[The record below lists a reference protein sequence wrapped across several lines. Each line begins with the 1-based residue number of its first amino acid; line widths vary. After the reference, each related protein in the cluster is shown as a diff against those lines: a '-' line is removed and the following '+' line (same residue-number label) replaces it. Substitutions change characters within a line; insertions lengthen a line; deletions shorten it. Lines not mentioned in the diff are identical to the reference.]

1 MSMKLPAKTVPTI
14 DGGTVPLRTSKNPVL
29 GVYLHHCGS
38 VASVHQP
45 KGKRKNTFYLICDE
59 CGTDQCGGKPYQ
71 EKIKNNM
78 QPNIEALKKIGV
90 RPGDSVEKIHEEK
103 TADFLPDEQGD
114 LSKINPI
121 GLINPLENESA
132 LNKAL
137 KPIETAKHAVS
148 SEKQAEPETE
158 KQAEK
163 TEPVKEPIKPAQT
176 ASGAA
181 QTETVNHDKAK
192 RVGIAA
198 LIGAGFGLLLAI

>member
-1 MSMKLPAKTVPTI
+1 MNIKLPAKTVPAI
-14 DGGTVPLRTSKNPVL
+14 DGGTLPLRTSKNPVL

-38 VASVHQP
+38 VASVHRP
-45 KGKRKNTFYLICDE
+45 KGKRKDTFYLICDE

-78 QPNIEALKKIGV
+78 QTNIEALKKIGDM
-90 RPGDSVEKIHEEK
+90 PGDLVEKIHEEK
-103 TADFLPDEQGD
+103 TAGFVPDEQDVLGQI
-114 LSKINPI
+114 KAI
-121 GLINPLENESA
+121 GLECGLEVDDSTGEP
-132 LNKAL
+132 L

-148 SEKQAEPETE
+148 SEKQAEPVTE

>member
-1 MSMKLPAKTVPTI
+1 MNIKLPVKTVPAL
-14 DGGTVPLRTSKNPVL
+14 DGGTLPLRTSKNPVL

-45 KGKRKNTFYLICDE
+45 KGKRKDTFYLICDE

-78 QPNIEALKKIGV
+78 QPNIEALQKTCDIPGELPVKIQ
-90 RPGDSVEKIHEEK
+90 EEK
-103 TADFLPDEQGD
+103 TADFVPDEQGD

-121 GLINPLENESA
+121 GLIDPLKNETA
-132 LNKAL
+132 LAETL
-137 KPIETAKHAVS
+137 KPIETAKNAVS

-163 TEPVKEPIKPAQT
+163 TEPVNKPIKPAQT

>member
-1 MSMKLPAKTVPTI
+1 MNIKLPVKTVPAL
-14 DGGTVPLRTSKNPVL
+14 DGGTLPLRTSKNPVL

-45 KGKRKNTFYLICDE
+45 KGKRKDTFYLICDE

-78 QPNIEALKKIGV
+78 QPNIEALQKTCDIQGELPV
-90 RPGDSVEKIHEEK
+90 KIHEEK
-103 TADFLPDEQGD
+103 TADFVPDEQGD

-132 LNKAL
+132 LNEAL
-137 KPIETAKHAVS
+137 KPIETAKNAVS

-163 TEPVKEPIKPAQT
+163 TEPVNEPVKPAQT
-176 ASGAA
+176 ESGAA

>member
-1 MSMKLPAKTVPTI
+1 MNIKLPAKTVPAI
-14 DGGTVPLRTSKNPVL
+14 DGGTIPLRTSKNPVL

-38 VASVHQP
+38 VASVHRP
-45 KGKRKNTFYLICDE
+45 KGKRKDTFYLICDE

-78 QPNIEALKKIGV
+78 QPNIEALQKTCDI
-90 RPGDSVEKIHEEK
+90 PGELPVKIHEEK
-103 TADFLPDEQGD
+103 TADFVPDEQVAAGQTKD
-114 LSKINPI
+114 INLEC
-121 GLINPLENESA
+121 GLVYHSTEP
-132 LNKAL
+132 L

-163 TEPVKEPIKPAQT
+163 TEPVNEPIKPAQT